1 MGEEGKLFAC
11 AAAGGQS
18 SGPPLWHETNI
29 STSSC
34 QVEQGTWQPVPEE
47 HRAFI
52 QTLLSLQSEVD
63 ASQCSLLSSVW
74 FVMPS
79 FLPWNALLNIF
90 LCRVQTVHCSQ
101 WLFFPAVIPTSGGL
115 GSRAG
120 HYWSHSLD
128 YSIPGVLRSITDW
141 RLDRS
146 RIPWGCNIVSRRE
159 LKNIPLS
166 RKGEVLFECQAEASE
181 GIGIFLFKLVP
192 FLLHFATLFSKLNF
206 PWRGEASLVL
216 KRAPLQYNRTF
227 SSLAGETKN

>member
-1 MGEEGKLFAC
+1 MLSIAVYFLLYGL
-11 AAAGGQS
+11 
-18 SGPPLWHETNI
+18 
-29 STSSC
+29 SC
-34 QVEQGTWQPVPEE
+34 
-47 HRAFI
+47 
-52 QTLLSLQSEVD
+52 L
-63 ASQCSLLSSVW
+63 
-74 FVMPS
+74 PS
-79 FLPWNALLNIF
+79 FLEMHCWIF
-90 LCRVQTVHCSQ
+90 SFAGYKGFIVRSDF
-101 WLFFPAVIPTSGGL
+101 FFPAVIPTSGGL

-166 RKGEVLFECQAEASE
+166 RKREVLFECQAEASA

-216 KRAPLQYNRTF
+216 KRVPLQYSRTF

>member
-1 MGEEGKLFAC
+1 MSSGTGNVTARPRGAQSFHPDVAVSAVRGRCFPMQFTFFCMVCHAFLPSLKCIAEYFPLQGTNGSLFAV
-11 AAAGGQS
+11 
-18 SGPPLWHETNI
+18 T
-29 STSSC
+29 
-34 QVEQGTWQPVPEE
+34 
-47 HRAFI
+47 F
-52 QTLLSLQSEVD
+52 
-63 ASQCSLLSSVW
+63 
-74 FVMPS
+74 
-79 FLPWNALLNIF
+79 
-90 LCRVQTVHCSQ
+90 
-101 WLFFPAVIPTSGGL
+101 FFPAVIPTSGGL

-181 GIGIFLFKLVP
+181 GICMFLFKLVP

-206 PWRGEASLVL
+206 PWRGEATLVL